1 MVCNLNQLDA
11 SQTNYI
17 KSDSTQPV
25 TKFKYTS
32 HNPTHDIFKKDIR
45 KHKQIQ
51 LHLIKILLPQ
61 FILRL
66 YIINNLT

>member
-17 KSDSTQPV
+17 KPGSTQPV

-32 HNPTHDIFKKDIR
+32 
-45 KHKQIQ
+45 
-51 LHLIKILLPQ
+51 
-61 FILRL
+61 
-66 YIINNLT
+66 